1 MQNFRTAS
9 VRLDAETWA
18 EVERRARK
26 ERRPVGNLLRIIVTD
41 AIAPPLPR
49 VGRPRPF
56 DEQLRRT
63 RSLSRHPA

>member
-9 VRLDAETWA
+9 VRLDAETWT

-41 AIAPPLPR
+41 AIAPP
-49 VGRPRPF
+49 
-56 DEQLRRT
+56 
-63 RSLSRHPA
+63 PAEGGEAEAVR